1 MMKKLYYLIISCLL
15 ISSQGYSQRFF
26 SDVFNSERSIFKR
39 KKAYEPHSSIAFGI
53 GTSNYYGDLAP
64 VSRPVK
70 STTQNINWNLSV
82 DLTRH
87 LSPHTSVRFGLTWV
101 RLSGDD
107 SNFEGDV
114 KYPNLF
120 FRNTHFRNDIQ
131 ELSAVGI
138 YSFVAEQR
146 AYTLRPKLIPY
157 VFGGFSILHHN
168 PVAQAPKGTLGVED
182 GEWVSLQPLGTEGQT
197 LPTSTVA
204 PYNLI
209 VTNALAGLG
218 LRVSLNKQWDIAYEL
233 GLRYLFTDYIDDVG
247 GVYGDKA
254 AMAAN
259 DPLSAVFGHRE
270 LELVAVRTG
279 VNREAAIRQWYAD
292 QGSPQGAAVPV
303 SAFPIAPGTA
313 AGGNRNFSATLND
326 MYLLNTFKLVY
337 HITPQIK
344 CPKPR

>member
-1 MMKKLYYLIISCLL
+1 MT
-15 ISSQGYSQRFF
+15 SQGYSQRFF
-26 SDVFNSERSIFKR
+26 SNIFNNERNTPKKR
-39 KKAYEPHSSIAFGI
+39 SSYEKHSSIAYGI

-64 VSRPVK
+64 LGRIVK

-87 LSPHTSVRFGLTWV
+87 LTPHTSIRFGLSWI

-107 SNFEGDV
+107 SNFENDPV
-114 KYPNLF
+114 YQPLF
-120 FRNTHFRNDIQ
+120 IRNAHFRNDLQ
-131 ELSAVGI
+131 ELSAVGV
-138 YSFVAEQR
+138 YHFVKEER
-146 AYTLRPKLIPY
+146 TYTLRHQVMPY

-168 PVAQAPKGTLGVED
+168 PVAQAPSGTPDVD
-182 GEWVSLQPLGTEGQT
+182 AGEWVSLQPLGTEGQT
-197 LPTSTVA
+197 LPTSTIA

-218 LRVSLNKQWDIAYEL
+218 CRVKLNKQWDVAYEL
-233 GLRYLFTDYIDDVG
+233 GIRYLFTDYIDDVG
-247 GVYGDKA
+247 GAYGDKA
-254 AMAAN
+254 TMAAN

-292 QGSPQGAAVPV
+292 QGTPQSPSTPV
-303 SAFPIAPGTA
+303 SAFPTMPGTA
-313 AGGNRNFSATLND
+313 AGGTRNFSSTIND
-326 MYLLNTFKLVY
+326 MYLLNTIKLVF

-344 CPKPR
+344 CPPTR

>member
-1 MMKKLYYLIISCLL
+1 MKKLYLILSSCLL
-15 ISSQGYSQRFF
+15 VISQGYSQNFF
-26 SDVFNSERSIFKR
+26 SDIFNNERSTPKR
-39 KKAYEPHSSIAFGI
+39 RSAYEKHSSIAYGI

-64 VSRPVK
+64 LGRLVK

-87 LSPHTSVRFGLTWV
+87 LTPHTSIRFGLSWI

-114 KYPNLF
+114 KYQSLF
-120 FRNTHFRNDIQ
+120 FRNTHFRNDLQ
-131 ELSAVGI
+131 ELSAVGVYHFI
-138 YSFVAEQR
+138 KEER
-146 AYTLRPKLIPY
+146 TYTLRHQIAPY
-157 VFGGFSILHHN
+157 IFGGFSLLHHN
-168 PVAQAPKGTLGVED
+168 PVAQAPSGVPD
-182 GEWVSLQPLGTEGQT
+182 VDAGEWVSLQPLGTEGQT
-197 LPTSTVA
+197 LPTSTIA

-218 LRVSLNKQWDIAYEL
+218 CRVKLNKQWDIAYEL
-233 GLRYLFTDYIDDVG
+233 GLRYLFTDYIDDIG

-270 LELVAVRTG
+270 LELVAVRKG
-279 VNREAAIRQWYAD
+279 INREAAIRQWYAD

-313 AGGNRNFSATLND
+313 AGGTRNFSNTLND
-326 MYLLNTFKLVY
+326 IYMLNTFKLVY